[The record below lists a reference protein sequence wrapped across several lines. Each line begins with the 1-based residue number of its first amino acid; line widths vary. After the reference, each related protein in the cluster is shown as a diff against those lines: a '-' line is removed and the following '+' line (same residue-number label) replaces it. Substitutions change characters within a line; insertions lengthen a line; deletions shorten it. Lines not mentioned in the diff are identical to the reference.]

1 MVSHLSRDCRRG
13 PVAAAAVATPWLAA
27 GTSSRSNPSGAVPIV
42 RVLSYPVNRFV
53 VNGVVVVLAVIV
65 LRPHKRRAVR
75 YRNQFDCPGEVVRR
89 SIEDRRGVSNTNHLI
104 PIAIVA
110 VEPFNRIPGTWNN
123 EFVDQL
129 MHSLL
134 RQ

>member
-1 MVSHLSRDCRRG
+1 M
-13 PVAAAAVATPWLAA
+13 
-27 GTSSRSNPSGAVPIV
+27 PIV

-53 VNGVVVVLAVIV
+53 VIGVVVVLAVTV
-65 LRPHKRRAVR
+65 LRPHKRGAVR
-75 YRNQFDCPGEVVRR
+75 YRKQLDCPGEVVRE
-89 SIEDRRGVSNTNHLI
+89 SIEDRRGLSSTNHLI
-104 PIAIVA
+104 PIAIVT

-123 EFVDQL
+123 DFVDQL